1 MKDLTEYLTN
11 ALVGV
16 ILMVALVPVI
26 IQQVSGAN
34 WTISLAGV
42 SIDLTI
48 FLFIIVLLVVLGAI
62 GYMTTKKGRK

>member
-1 MKDLTEYLTN
+1 MKDLTDYLTN

-16 ILMVALVPVI
+16 ILLVALVPVI

-34 WTISLAGV
+34 WTISLAGI

-48 FLFIIVLLVVLGAI
+48 FLFIIVLLVVLGSMA
-62 GYMTTKKGRK
+62 YVKTKKGNR